1 MERNWFERTSSNA
14 SNIRLANGTDP
25 STPPGHNEKV
35 DYNPNVPV
43 QVVFGTISFLALF
56 GNFFLAVVILS
67 NRRLLC
73 KRYNVLI
80 LNLAVTDMC
89 TGWSCLHSAY
99 HNDIYSEQ
107 EHTSSLIALSGNV
120 NPFTP
125 KSGQLQIPP
134 APSLEIQHHTVW
146 RTWFF
151 IANQGGR

>member
-1 MERNWFERTSSNA
+1 MERNRFERTSSNA
-14 SNIRLANGTDP
+14 SNISLANGTDP

-67 NRRLLC
+67 NRRLLR

-89 TGWSCLHSAY
+89 TGWSCTL
-99 HNDIYSEQ
+99 
-107 EHTSSLIALSGNV
+107 SLIALSGNV

-134 APSLEIQHHTVW
+134 APSSELQHHTVW
-146 RTWFF
+146 RTWLF